1 MTIINPGNDLIAQ
14 TIRLYSTLMQAAETL
29 HQLGPESGVKRTI
42 ILHLLY
48 NGETSAR
55 KMAAAYP
62 MPAGAGERVVKDLA
76 LAGAISLKP
85 VSGDFVFALTDA
97 GRELADRIVRT
108 EAAVFQRSS
117 VAMPLA
123 RLRETAAVLAAMTDV
138 ISQGVNAKPV
148 ADTSTEDVQLAGV
161 AGRRRISGQR

>member
-48 NGETSAR
+48 NGETLAR

-62 MPAGAGERVVKDLA
+62 MPAGVGERVVKDLA

-123 RLRETAAVLAAMTDV
+123 KLRETASMLGAMTDV
-138 ISQGVNAKPV
+138 IAQGAASNPV
-148 ADTSTEDVQLAGV
+148 AGMAADDAQQAGV
-161 AGRRRISGQR
+161 AELRRISAQR

>member
-1 MTIINPGNDLIAQ
+1 MTIINPGNDLISQ

-29 HQLGPESGVKRTI
+29 HQLGPGSGVKRTI

-48 NGETSAR
+48 NGETPAR

-62 MPAGAGERVVKDLA
+62 MPAGVGERAVKDLA

-85 VSGDFVFALTDA
+85 VAGDFIFSLTDA

-123 RLRETAAVLAAMTDV
+123 RLRETASVLAAMTDV
-138 ISQGVNAKPV
+138 ISQGVNATPV
-148 ADTSTEDVQLAGV
+148 TDTTTDDAHLAGV
-161 AGRRRISGQR
+161 AALGRISAQR